1 MTGSSFVIRE
11 ANVFDETG
19 GFEGPLDVRV
29 EDGVIAGLGRNQGG
43 SHLPSIDCSGLW
55 LLPGFFD
62 CHDHLALSTID
73 ALEAMKTPLSRWAVE
88 AARNARVTLEAGVT
102 FVRDAAGFDLGLKQ
116 SIDSGIAAG
125 PRTQLSI
132 TALCQTGGHVDGF
145 LAGLGLE
152 VSAEYVLPEY
162 PGRPPYRVDGVD
174 EMQRAVR
181 ELLRAGADWIKLCT
195 TGGIVSE
202 HDLPEQQEFTFDEI
216 AMAVAEARA
225 RSRSVMVHAYG
236 GTGLDNAVE
245 AGARSIEHGT
255 FLTEAQAS
263 AMASAGCW
271 LVPTLSVLWAC
282 VRWAHEGAMPSYAV
296 EKALGFEGSLG
307 KAVAIAR
314 EYGVSIAAGSDYI
327 ERTQHGGNLE
337 EIAHLHRAGLTVEEA
352 LLAATTRG
360 AELCGV
366 ADHLGRIAPGY
377 VFDAVLLDDDPS
389 DVTLFERPGTVTGVF
404 KAGEPVVRHPRLER
418 SGIGVE
424 ARAT

>member
-1 MTGSSFVIRE
+1 MIGTSFVIRG
-11 ANVFDETG
+11 ANVFDEAG
-19 GFEGPLDVRV
+19 GFGGPLDVRV
-29 EDGVIAGLGRNQGG
+29 EGGVVRELGRNLGAN
-43 SHLPSIDCSGLW
+43 HLPSLDCSGLW

-73 ALEAMKTPLSRWAVE
+73 ALEALKTPLSRWALE
-88 AARNARVTLEAGVT
+88 TARNARVTLEAGVT
-102 FVRDAAGFDLGLKQ
+102 FVRDAAGLDLGVKQ
-116 SIDSGIAAG
+116 SIDAGIAAG

-152 VSAEYVLPEY
+152 ISAEYVLPEY
-162 PGRPPYRVDGVD
+162 PGRPPYRVDGID
-174 EMQRAVR
+174 EMRRAVR

-195 TGGIVSE
+195 TGGIISE
-202 HDLPEQQEFTFDEI
+202 HDLPEQPEFSFDEI
-216 AMAVAEARA
+216 VVAVVEARA
-225 RSRSVMVHAYG
+225 RGKSVMTHAYG
-236 GTGLDNAVE
+236 GPGLDNAVK
-245 AGARSIEHGT
+245 AGVRSIEHGT

-282 VRWAHEGAMPSYAV
+282 VRWAKEGALPQYAAA
-296 EKALGFEGSLG
+296 KALGFEASLG
-307 KAVAIAR
+307 DAVAIAR
-314 EYGVSIAAGSDYI
+314 EYGVPIAAGSDYI

-366 ADHLGRIAPGY
+366 ADRFGRIAPGY

-389 DVTLFERPGTVTGVF
+389 DVTLFERPGAVSRVF
-404 KAGEPVVRHPRLER
+404 KAGEPVVRQVHEEWALAGLGGE
-418 SGIGVE
+418 S
-424 ARAT
+424 